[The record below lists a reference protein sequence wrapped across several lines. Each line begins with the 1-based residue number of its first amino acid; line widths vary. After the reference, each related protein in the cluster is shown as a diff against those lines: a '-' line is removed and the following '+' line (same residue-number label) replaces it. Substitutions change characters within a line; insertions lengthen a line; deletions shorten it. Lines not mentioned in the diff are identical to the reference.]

1 LALSGK
7 QGQFSCQPHG
17 YDADL
22 REHIHK
28 LIVCGAVSGF
38 RFGLVHFGFTSSE
51 GAVVVLLFPLPTG
64 DEQPRLTKEFGNKQ
78 KNLQPVVS
86 RLETVR

>member
-1 LALSGK
+1 
-7 QGQFSCQPHG
+7 
-17 YDADL
+17 L
-22 REHIHK
+22 REHIHE
-28 LIVCGAVSGF
+28 LVVCGVVSAF
-38 RFGLVHFGFTSSE
+38 RFGLVHFGFTSPE

-64 DEQPRLTKEFGNKQ
+64 DEQRRLTKEFENKQ